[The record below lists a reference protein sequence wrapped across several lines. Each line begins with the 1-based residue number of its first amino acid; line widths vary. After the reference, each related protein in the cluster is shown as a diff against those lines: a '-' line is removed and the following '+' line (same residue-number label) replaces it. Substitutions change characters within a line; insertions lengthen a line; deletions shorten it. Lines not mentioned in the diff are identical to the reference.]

1 MNNNTVSV
9 TIFIDTDKLNSLGE
23 IEKAV
28 KYKTRSA
35 AKDLIKQILSK
46 KEEKLFKETK
56 LTKKQKIPRYLYT
69 IFGLVKFSRYKVKDR
84 QGKISYALDRALG
97 IEAQSSFSPGL
108 AERVTFLC
116 TMYPY
121 R

>member
-9 TIFIDTDKLNSLGE
+9 TIFLDTDKLNTIDE

-28 KYKTRSA
+28 KDKTRSA
-35 AKDLIKQILSK
+35 AKELIKQIFSK

-69 IFGLVKFSRYKVKDR
+69 IFGLVKFSRYK
-84 QGKISYALDRALG
+84 GKRYAKKVL
-97 IEAQSSFSPGL
+97 
-108 AERVTFLC
+108 LC
-116 TMYPY
+116 TG
-121 R
+121 